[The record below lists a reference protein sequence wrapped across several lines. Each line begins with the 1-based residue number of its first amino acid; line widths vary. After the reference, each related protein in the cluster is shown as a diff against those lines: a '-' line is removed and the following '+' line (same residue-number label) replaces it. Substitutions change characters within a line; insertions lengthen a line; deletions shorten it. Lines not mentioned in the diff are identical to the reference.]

1 MMLRPAMLQIIK
13 KDDSYYS
20 FVVAI
25 AKRARQIAN
34 QAQQEHIALEEKPV
48 KLAVDEFAAGKYKM
62 INNVA
67 VPMVQETAEPADTI
81 EKPAYTQA

>member
-25 AKRARQIAN
+25 AKRARLIAN
-34 QAQQEHIALEEKPV
+34 EAEEEKLPLEEKPV
-48 KLAVDEFAAGKYKM
+48 RLAVDEFAAGKYKM

-67 VPMVQETAEPADTI
+67 VRTEEEKSDSLAD
-81 EKPAYTQA
+81 KFSF